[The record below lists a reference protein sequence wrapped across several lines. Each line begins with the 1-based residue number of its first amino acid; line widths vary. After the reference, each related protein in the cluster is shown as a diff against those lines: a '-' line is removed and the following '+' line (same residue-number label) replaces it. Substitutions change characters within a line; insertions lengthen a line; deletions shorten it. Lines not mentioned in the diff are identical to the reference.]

1 MKLIKEDKNL
11 ESKENQVLNDCCVVC
26 SNRNCV
32 RAANTNNYELMKNC
46 INDYNHIS
54 SILNPFSI
62 SSDNSIKISLKN
74 KDKKMIEMIFDSL
87 SNKNNT
93 SLLNINH
100 RCHIEEPKI
109 QLVNTGENSVYMVGV
124 RTRKLNQ
131 TRGNK
136 MGNDALIKDD
146 IQYSESN
153 LANDIALYLMENC
166 DDPNFIDYIKTL
178 QFNNN
183 NNYMNTNFI
192 SNISFENYI
201 INAVLKGNI
210 ITAKHFLKGINT
222 LSNYG
227 FNALH
232 YQVLGEENI
241 DNINIKVRTSLTK
254 KPQTNNGMTP
264 MHVACINPNVAF
276 LKKLV
281 ELGGDWNVLDD
292 LNRKPIHYAA
302 CCKESGPLNY
312 LISLGAIIDEV
323 DKEKKSALMYACT
336 SGSLECVK
344 ALIRKNAN
352 IFLKDKLLKNTA
364 FHFAC
369 KNGYKD
375 IIQYFLENTE
385 IKIDFPGEERMT
397 GLMLACLYGYYDL
410 VEFLVDNKAKVTKKD
425 KFKRTALIH
434 AIRGGHL
441 KIVSYLLTKGS
452 EYEQTDN
459 SSNSP
464 LHYACAYGFKEIAE
478 ELLKAGAGPNP
489 LNDWNY
495 TPLEIGF
502 VKNHFGII
510 KFLLNYVDINTKFNL
525 DMCLIHYSF
534 KKITEKNIEEM
545 KYLII
550 EKKCDI
556 NVQDYYGDSVLHYFS
571 KYDYGEFKRINYYN
585 SYMNDSFYKEE
596 YKKQIIKIFE
606 ILKQGQNLDINLVN
620 KQGKTAFQLALEKNN
635 FYFIEEL
642 LKLNP
647 NLGIIDYDGNSLMH
661 FFAKIVYNND
671 IELYKKVMTKIMK
684 IYWDKK
690 YDINLM
696 NKQGK
701 TAFQI
706 AIEYRNIYFIEEIL
720 KYNPKLC
727 FLDKNGNSIFH
738 CLIPLIFSDNMPQ
751 NNNKIIINQI
761 IDRLKQNLTE
771 EELNKI
777 NNTYDENGLTPLLKI
792 MYQYNNDI
800 YNIYSNIKSKEIYN
814 KKKEKYNLNKQNS
827 NLMNIEGNI
836 SYNENYYIN
845 NIILTL
851 EEMNEVNNISLKK
864 LDEFIEFIL
873 SIIKKFIDLK
883 MNPLLKVGKI
893 LFYRN
898 NPIKVENNTNLTN
911 NDVINLSKKTQIEK
925 QYLNSHA
932 KNNILLYLMKY
943 PSKILLKYFIEE
955 LKFPINSY
963 NLYKYNSI
971 FILFDNINVINQFK
985 NVNVTVKDT
994 LKYLIQQGINVNQTD
1009 YLGNNPFL
1017 YLSKKNF
1024 NIELLKILS
1033 ENKCDINKFNID
1045 DENSLFFYV
1054 RKRNLQIVRT
1064 LIEEFKVN
1072 YNLLDSKKR
1081 TIIHYLCNDEISTA
1095 DMDEKFCDYL
1105 LTKKINLNQA
1115 DILGRTPIHY
1125 LFVKLENEYNNNDI
1139 DPVITLTKILGYK
1152 EVDREHK
1159 DIYGNTPLH
1168 YACQRGSIIS
1178 IITLGGK
1185 KIDYDIKNKENNS
1198 PLAYS
1203 FLFKKENIAISLIQL
1218 NVNLN
1223 QSAYPLMNRNEKLY
1237 YQQKSEI
1244 DLDYNQEDELIN
1256 NIDNKKEETKNE
1268 LHNKMDIEEIQ
1279 NINNKIH
1286 NKNINIEKNIYL
1298 NNFNNNSNFYIKS
1311 KYNNIYNNYLNDDN
1325 ENNINNNNIDNCVPN
1340 YITDLFLME
1349 KSVELFRICIRN
1361 NFQAL
1366 PHVFIA
1372 RGYDLMKAVEDCFN
1386 EKKFKLAIKL
1396 LNRSPYNETYQ
1407 TLNNEGQNL
1416 FHILSKI
1423 VINNSLE
1430 LSEILNILYSKEI
1443 PLDLQDI
1450 YGNTPLHYAAKNLAQ
1465 YLISFI
1471 ILKFKDKKDILN
1483 IRNNDNNTPFMLAIK
1498 TNSINNMTYTFLI
1511 IYSIQKILM
1520 N

>member
-1 MKLIKEDKNL
+1 M
-11 ESKENQVLNDCCVVC
+11 
-26 SNRNCV
+26 
-32 RAANTNNYELMKNC
+32 
-46 INDYNHIS
+46 
-54 SILNPFSI
+54 
-62 SSDNSIKISLKN
+62 
-74 KDKKMIEMIFDSL
+74 
-87 SNKNNT
+87 
-93 SLLNINH
+93 
-100 RCHIEEPKI
+100 
-109 QLVNTGENSVYMVGV
+109 
-124 RTRKLNQ
+124 
-131 TRGNK
+131 
-136 MGNDALIKDD
+136 
-146 IQYSESN
+146 
-153 LANDIALYLMENC
+153 
-166 DDPNFIDYIKTL
+166 
-178 QFNNN
+178 
-183 NNYMNTNFI
+183 
-192 SNISFENYI
+192 
-201 INAVLKGNI
+201 
-210 ITAKHFLKGINT
+210 
-222 LSNYG
+222 
-227 FNALH
+227 
-232 YQVLGEENI
+232 
-241 DNINIKVRTSLTK
+241 
-254 KPQTNNGMTP
+254 
-264 MHVACINPNVAF
+264 
-276 LKKLV
+276 
-281 ELGGDWNVLDD
+281 
-292 LNRKPIHYAA
+292 
-302 CCKESGPLNY
+302 
-312 LISLGAIIDEV
+312 
-323 DKEKKSALMYACT
+323 
-336 SGSLECVK
+336 
-344 ALIRKNAN
+344 
-352 IFLKDKLLKNTA
+352 
-364 FHFAC
+364 
-369 KNGYKD
+369 
-375 IIQYFLENTE
+375 
-385 IKIDFPGEERMT
+385 
-397 GLMLACLYGYYDL
+397 
-410 VEFLVDNKAKVTKKD
+410 
-425 KFKRTALIH
+425 
-434 AIRGGHL
+434 
-441 KIVSYLLTKGS
+441 
-452 EYEQTDN
+452 
-459 SSNSP
+459 
-464 LHYACAYGFKEIAE
+464 
-478 ELLKAGAGPNP
+478 
-489 LNDWNY
+489 
-495 TPLEIGF
+495 
-502 VKNHFGII
+502 
-510 KFLLNYVDINTKFNL
+510 
-525 DMCLIHYSF
+525 
-534 KKITEKNIEEM
+534 
-545 KYLII
+545 
-550 EKKCDI
+550 
-556 NVQDYYGDSVLHYFS
+556 
-571 KYDYGEFKRINYYN
+571 
-585 SYMNDSFYKEE
+585 
-596 YKKQIIKIFE
+596 
-606 ILKQGQNLDINLVN
+606 
-620 KQGKTAFQLALEKNN
+620 
-635 FYFIEEL
+635 
-642 LKLNP
+642 
-647 NLGIIDYDGNSLMH
+647 
-661 FFAKIVYNND
+661 
-671 IELYKKVMTKIMK
+671 
-684 IYWDKK
+684 
-690 YDINLM
+690 
-696 NKQGK
+696 
-701 TAFQI
+701 
-706 AIEYRNIYFIEEIL
+706 
-720 KYNPKLC
+720 
-727 FLDKNGNSIFH
+727 DKNGNSIFH
-738 CLIPLIFSDNMPQ
+738 CLIPLIFSDNITQ
-751 NNNKIIINQI
+751 NNYKNIINQI
-761 IDRLKQNLTE
+761 IDKLKQNLTE
-771 EELNKI
+771 EELDKI

-792 MYQYNNDI
+792 MYQYNNEI

-814 KKKEKYNLNKQNS
+814 KKKEKYNLNNQNS

-845 NIILTL
+845 NIILTI

-864 LDEFIEFIL
+864 VDEFIEFIL

-883 MNPLLKVGKI
+883 MNPLLKVGKTI
-893 LFYRN
+893 FYRN

-925 QYLNSHA
+925 QYLNGHA

-971 FILFDNINVINQFK
+971 FILFDNINIINQFQ

-1072 YNLLDSKKR
+1072 YNLLDNKKR

-1105 LTKKINLNQA
+1105 LTKRINLNQA

-1244 DLDYNQEDELIN
+1244 DLDYNQEDELMN
-1256 NIDNKKEETKNE
+1256 NIEYKKEETKNE
-1268 LHNKMDIEEIQ
+1268 LNDKMDIEIQ
-1279 NINNKIH
+1279 NTNNKIH

-1298 NNFNNNSNFYIKS
+1298 NNLNNNSNSYIKP

-1325 ENNINNNNIDNCVPN
+1325 ENNINNNNIGNCVPK

-1407 TLNNEGQNL
+1407 TLNNEGLNL

-1471 ILKFKDKKDILN
+1471 ILKFKDKKNILS
-1483 IRNNDNNTPFMLAIK
+1483 IRNKDNNTPFMLAIK
-1498 TNSINNMTYTFLI
+1498 TNSINNMTYTSFDNLFNIEDINELIDNDESIIEPLKNTKKRKNLISSDMNLDNIDNNNQKYKSTILLFSIRHLLKEGTINELLKYYLFYKKLIQNGASISIKDSYGKTCLHYIIMENNFSLLTIICKDAEKEIDKNIVDIYGKSLIHYCVSLNNFGSYENSLMLQYLLDNGFLSNSRDNYNKTPLDYALEQKTKNNLKILINKKVQGTENIDINNITYNDRDILDEYNVNKIPQVNFEQDGEEYYNYMIQTVLPSNYIKKPNLSDYHSEFFELYKENNEYLDASLTKVNLQNGIYGEYMFYYIQLVHDLGKNMYIVTTQFGRIGEVGANQRSPFNSLDEAKSEFGKIFKNKTGNTWEERDNFKRIKNKYMLLNYNKVKIKPNQLLKPFDYKQCVKSNIDNIHIKNLLKVFTDNSI
-1511 IYSIQKILM
+1511 IAKAFQESGVDNEFFNYSMLNKKILIKAREYLMEIYQNVEKLENIRKINIVINTIENNNIIKENDNKKKEEKMDIDDKEEEKEGKIDIKKIKTYNDKINAILSIINKIMYLSSRYYELIPKEKYKNKCILPLDNINQVKNEIQIIDNLMYVEKAVNILLGANKQIQKINPLDYIYYSLQTYFEVLEKESPEFETIEKYINNSSNRDTVENIYRITRKGETERINQFKNLGNNYLLFHGTKIFNLIGILSNGLKIAPPEAPM
-1520 N
+1520 TGYLFGKEFIWLICIKKVLIIVMQ